1 MREEERRYAAL
12 AHLLAIVP
20 GWGILGDA
28 GIWLVFK
35 ERSREIVFHAQQAIF
50 FQVSLLLFVVVYVVI
65 SLVEGILRLISEGLA
80 NFIHSTNLFF
90 LTLCYVVYAL
100 VCLYGAFRVLSGG
113 EFQYPVIGQRMAEG
127 FRRQSGE

>member
-1 MREEERRYAAL
+1 MREDERRYAAL

-50 FQVSLLLFVVVYVVI
+50 FQAALLLFVVVYVVI
-65 SLVEGILRLISEGLA
+65 SLVEGILRLISDGLA
-80 NFIHSTNLFF
+80 NLIHSANLFF
-90 LTLCYVVYAL
+90 LGLCFAIYA
-100 VCLYGAFRVLSGG
+100 VICLYGAFRVFTGG
-113 EFQYPVIGQRMAEG
+113 EFLYPVVGQRMAEG
-127 FRRQSGE
+127 FRRQSNE